1 MLLLIDVGNTNIVFG
16 VYKDNKQVGSFRLT
30 SNVTRTSDEL
40 GLNACAYF
48 QRFGLNPCQVQDVI
62 ICSVVPGIM
71 HALTNAIIKYFGRVP
86 LVVNEH
92 VFPTLK
98 YPEGVDPYALGADR
112 SVACM
117 AAVEKY
123 GAPLL
128 VLDFGTATT
137 LDAIDPDGCYRGGCI
152 LAGVQIS
159 INALFQRTAQLP
171 QIELAVPDTFLGMDT
186 VSQIQIGGVLGY
198 IGSVEYLIRNT
209 KKELKGGDNAKVV
222 ATGGLARLISE
233 NTDTIDVVD
242 GGLILDGLVSIY
254 EKYQAEKDKPGVA
267 PPQTS
272 EWHSKRCAILFFIIL
287 FSVIIC
293 YTKLVSLW
301 MEEPRHGPLHAIR
314 NPAAKQLSQFDL
326 IAGGTD
332 ESAYLLSNWR
342 PRSSHGSPR
351 LRRDAGGSTA
361 RSAEGGHHPLLVGQ
375 RYQPALS
382 G

>member
-159 INALFQRTAQLP
+159 
-171 QIELAVPDTFLGMDT
+171 MDT

-254 EKYQAEKDKPGVA
+254 EKYQAEKDK
-267 PPQTS
+267 
-272 EWHSKRCAILFFIIL
+272 
-287 FSVIIC
+287 
-293 YTKLVSLW
+293 
-301 MEEPRHGPLHAIR
+301 
-314 NPAAKQLSQFDL
+314 
-326 IAGGTD
+326 
-332 ESAYLLSNWR
+332 
-342 PRSSHGSPR
+342 
-351 LRRDAGGSTA
+351 
-361 RSAEGGHHPLLVGQ
+361 
-375 RYQPALS
+375 
-382 G
+382 

>member
-1 MLLLIDVGNTNIVFG
+1 
-16 VYKDNKQVGSFRLT
+16 
-30 SNVTRTSDEL
+30 
-40 GLNACAYF
+40 
-48 QRFGLNPCQVQDVI
+48 
-62 ICSVVPGIM
+62 
-71 HALTNAIIKYFGRVP
+71 
-86 LVVNEH
+86 
-92 VFPTLK
+92 
-98 YPEGVDPYALGADR
+98 
-112 SVACM
+112 M

-186 VSQIQIGGVLGY
+186 VSQIQIGGVLGD

-254 EKYQAEKDKPGVA
+254 EKYQAEKDK
-267 PPQTS
+267 
-272 EWHSKRCAILFFIIL
+272 
-287 FSVIIC
+287 
-293 YTKLVSLW
+293 
-301 MEEPRHGPLHAIR
+301 
-314 NPAAKQLSQFDL
+314 
-326 IAGGTD
+326 
-332 ESAYLLSNWR
+332 
-342 PRSSHGSPR
+342 
-351 LRRDAGGSTA
+351 
-361 RSAEGGHHPLLVGQ
+361 
-375 RYQPALS
+375 
-382 G
+382 

>member
-1 MLLLIDVGNTNIVFG
+1 
-16 VYKDNKQVGSFRLT
+16 
-30 SNVTRTSDEL
+30 
-40 GLNACAYF
+40 
-48 QRFGLNPCQVQDVI
+48 
-62 ICSVVPGIM
+62 M

-254 EKYQAEKDKPGVA
+254 EKYQAEKDK
-267 PPQTS
+267 
-272 EWHSKRCAILFFIIL
+272 
-287 FSVIIC
+287 
-293 YTKLVSLW
+293 
-301 MEEPRHGPLHAIR
+301 
-314 NPAAKQLSQFDL
+314 
-326 IAGGTD
+326 
-332 ESAYLLSNWR
+332 
-342 PRSSHGSPR
+342 
-351 LRRDAGGSTA
+351 
-361 RSAEGGHHPLLVGQ
+361 
-375 RYQPALS
+375 
-382 G
+382 

>member
-1 MLLLIDVGNTNIVFG
+1 
-16 VYKDNKQVGSFRLT
+16 
-30 SNVTRTSDEL
+30 
-40 GLNACAYF
+40 
-48 QRFGLNPCQVQDVI
+48 
-62 ICSVVPGIM
+62 M

-98 YPEGVDPYALGADR
+98 YPEGVNPYALGADR

-159 INALFQRTAQLP
+159 MNALFQRTAQLP

-186 VSQIQIGGVLGY
+186 VSHIQIGGVL
-198 IGSVEYLIRNT
+198 GSVEYLIRNT
-209 KKELKGGDNAKVV
+209 KAELEGGEHAKVV
-222 ATGGLARLISE
+222 ATGGLARLIAE

-254 EKYQAEKDKPGVA
+254 EKYKAEKDK
-267 PPQTS
+267 
-272 EWHSKRCAILFFIIL
+272 
-287 FSVIIC
+287 
-293 YTKLVSLW
+293 
-301 MEEPRHGPLHAIR
+301 
-314 NPAAKQLSQFDL
+314 
-326 IAGGTD
+326 
-332 ESAYLLSNWR
+332 
-342 PRSSHGSPR
+342 
-351 LRRDAGGSTA
+351 
-361 RSAEGGHHPLLVGQ
+361 
-375 RYQPALS
+375 
-382 G
+382 

>member
-86 LVVNEH
+86 LVEH
-92 VFPTLK
+92 
-98 YPEGVDPYALGADR
+98 GADR

-254 EKYQAEKDKPGVA
+254 EKYQAEKDK
-267 PPQTS
+267 
-272 EWHSKRCAILFFIIL
+272 
-287 FSVIIC
+287 
-293 YTKLVSLW
+293 
-301 MEEPRHGPLHAIR
+301 
-314 NPAAKQLSQFDL
+314 
-326 IAGGTD
+326 
-332 ESAYLLSNWR
+332 
-342 PRSSHGSPR
+342 
-351 LRRDAGGSTA
+351 
-361 RSAEGGHHPLLVGQ
+361 
-375 RYQPALS
+375 
-382 G
+382 

>member
-128 VLDFGTATT
+128 VLDFGTAT
-137 LDAIDPDGCYRGGCI
+137 P
-152 LAGVQIS
+152 
-159 INALFQRTAQLP
+159 
-171 QIELAVPDTFLGMDT
+171 
-186 VSQIQIGGVLGY
+186 
-198 IGSVEYLIRNT
+198 
-209 KKELKGGDNAKVV
+209 
-222 ATGGLARLISE
+222 
-233 NTDTIDVVD
+233 
-242 GGLILDGLVSIY
+242 
-254 EKYQAEKDKPGVA
+254 
-267 PPQTS
+267 
-272 EWHSKRCAILFFIIL
+272 
-287 FSVIIC
+287 
-293 YTKLVSLW
+293 
-301 MEEPRHGPLHAIR
+301 
-314 NPAAKQLSQFDL
+314 
-326 IAGGTD
+326 
-332 ESAYLLSNWR
+332 
-342 PRSSHGSPR
+342 
-351 LRRDAGGSTA
+351 
-361 RSAEGGHHPLLVGQ
+361 
-375 RYQPALS
+375 
-382 G
+382 

>member
-16 VYKDNKQVGSFRLT
+16 VYKNNKQVGSFRLT

-48 QRFGLNPCQVQDVI
+48 QRFGLDPCQVQDVI

-98 YPEGVDPYALGADR
+98 YPEGVNPYALGADR

-152 LAGVQIS
+152 LAG
-159 INALFQRTAQLP
+159 QLP

-186 VSQIQIGGVLGY
+186 VSHIQIGGVLGY

-209 KKELKGGDNAKVV
+209 KAELEGGEHAKVV
-222 ATGGLARLISE
+222 ATGGLARLIAE

-254 EKYQAEKDKPGVA
+254 EKYKAEKDK
-267 PPQTS
+267 
-272 EWHSKRCAILFFIIL
+272 
-287 FSVIIC
+287 
-293 YTKLVSLW
+293 
-301 MEEPRHGPLHAIR
+301 
-314 NPAAKQLSQFDL
+314 
-326 IAGGTD
+326 
-332 ESAYLLSNWR
+332 
-342 PRSSHGSPR
+342 
-351 LRRDAGGSTA
+351 
-361 RSAEGGHHPLLVGQ
+361 
-375 RYQPALS
+375 
-382 G
+382 

>member
-123 GAPLL
+123 GAPLI

-137 LDAIDPDGCYRGGCI
+137 LDAIDAEGCYRGGCI

-159 INALFQRTAQLP
+159 MNALFQRTAQLP

-186 VSQIQIGGVLGY
+186 VSQIQIGGVL
-198 IGSVEYLIRNT
+198 YLIRNT
-209 KKELKGGDNAKVV
+209 KAELEGGENAKVV
-222 ATGGLARLISE
+222 ATGGLARLIAE

-254 EKYQAEKDKPGVA
+254 EKYKAEKDK
-267 PPQTS
+267 
-272 EWHSKRCAILFFIIL
+272 
-287 FSVIIC
+287 
-293 YTKLVSLW
+293 
-301 MEEPRHGPLHAIR
+301 
-314 NPAAKQLSQFDL
+314 
-326 IAGGTD
+326 
-332 ESAYLLSNWR
+332 
-342 PRSSHGSPR
+342 
-351 LRRDAGGSTA
+351 
-361 RSAEGGHHPLLVGQ
+361 
-375 RYQPALS
+375 
-382 G
+382 

>member
-1 MLLLIDVGNTNIVFG
+1 M
-16 VYKDNKQVGSFRLT
+16 
-30 SNVTRTSDEL
+30 
-40 GLNACAYF
+40 
-48 QRFGLNPCQVQDVI
+48 
-62 ICSVVPGIM
+62 
-71 HALTNAIIKYFGRVP
+71 
-86 LVVNEH
+86 
-92 VFPTLK
+92 K

-254 EKYQAEKDKPGVA
+254 EKYQAEKDK
-267 PPQTS
+267 
-272 EWHSKRCAILFFIIL
+272 
-287 FSVIIC
+287 
-293 YTKLVSLW
+293 
-301 MEEPRHGPLHAIR
+301 
-314 NPAAKQLSQFDL
+314 
-326 IAGGTD
+326 
-332 ESAYLLSNWR
+332 
-342 PRSSHGSPR
+342 
-351 LRRDAGGSTA
+351 
-361 RSAEGGHHPLLVGQ
+361 
-375 RYQPALS
+375 
-382 G
+382 

>member
-1 MLLLIDVGNTNIVFG
+1 
-16 VYKDNKQVGSFRLT
+16 
-30 SNVTRTSDEL
+30 
-40 GLNACAYF
+40 
-48 QRFGLNPCQVQDVI
+48 
-62 ICSVVPGIM
+62 M

-92 VFPTLK
+92 VVPTLK
-98 YPEGVDPYALGADR
+98 YPEGVNPYALGADR

-159 INALFQRTAQLP
+159 MNALFQRTAQLP

-186 VSQIQIGGVLGY
+186 VSHIQIGGVLGY

-209 KKELKGGDNAKVV
+209 KAELEGGEHAKVV
-222 ATGGLARLISE
+222 ATGGLARLIAE

-254 EKYQAEKDKPGVA
+254 EKYKAEKDK
-267 PPQTS
+267 
-272 EWHSKRCAILFFIIL
+272 
-287 FSVIIC
+287 
-293 YTKLVSLW
+293 
-301 MEEPRHGPLHAIR
+301 
-314 NPAAKQLSQFDL
+314 
-326 IAGGTD
+326 
-332 ESAYLLSNWR
+332 
-342 PRSSHGSPR
+342 
-351 LRRDAGGSTA
+351 
-361 RSAEGGHHPLLVGQ
+361 
-375 RYQPALS
+375 
-382 G
+382 